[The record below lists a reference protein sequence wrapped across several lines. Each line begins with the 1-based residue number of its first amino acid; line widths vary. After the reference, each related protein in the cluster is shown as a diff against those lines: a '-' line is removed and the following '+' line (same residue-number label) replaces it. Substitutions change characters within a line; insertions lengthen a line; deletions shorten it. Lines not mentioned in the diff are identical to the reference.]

1 MHKKVGRNDPCPC
14 GSGKKFKK
22 CCEEKIRH
30 KKFDA
35 AIITSSDPLLDK
47 AKKIGANFFQKKPLE
62 NIPEHTEPPAPTN
75 EM

>member
-1 MHKKVGRNDPCPC
+1 MHQKVGRNDPCPC

-22 CCEEKIRH
+22 CCEDKVRH

-35 AIITSSDPLLDK
+35 TIVTSGDPLLDK
-47 AKKIGANFFQKKPLE
+47 AKKIGTNFFQKKPLE
-62 NIPEHTEPPAPTN
+62 NLPEHNEPPPPTN